1 MEQISWGR
9 MMLQSVCV
17 RTSVGL
23 VLGGLAIVFGLSFFE
38 CFSFCMLQHLTHA
51 IPRFLKKSESES
63 NLVLILIFIKETEPS
78 QNQNPYSKTSQN
90 QIRVGWA

>member
-1 MEQISWGR
+1 MGKDDVTEC
-9 MMLQSVCV
+9 VCV

-23 VLGGLAIVFGLSFFE
+23 VLGGLAILFGISFFE

-51 IPRFLKKSESES
+51 FLKKSESES